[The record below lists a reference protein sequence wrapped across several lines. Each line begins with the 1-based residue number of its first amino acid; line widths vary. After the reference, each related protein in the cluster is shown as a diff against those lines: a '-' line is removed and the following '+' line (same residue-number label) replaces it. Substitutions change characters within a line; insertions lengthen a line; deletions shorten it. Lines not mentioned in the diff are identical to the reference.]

1 MNADR
6 VSRLRKII
14 EGIFATCCRWGSV
27 VVCKY
32 VPIWAFS
39 HGLELTG
46 AFRHVAGGGVSPSA
60 VSEQGIGPHTR
71 YPLEVKPAPTWGAR
85 PRGGHG
91 AVTQK
96 EIV

>member
-1 MNADR
+1 MQLAAGGG
-6 VSRLRKII
+6 LL
-14 EGIFATCCRWGSV
+14 
-27 VVCKY
+27 VVCKC
-32 VPIWAFS
+32 VTTWAFGQ
-39 HGLELTG
+39 GLELTG
-46 AFRHVAGGGVSPSA
+46 VFRHVAGGGVSPSA

-71 YPLEVKPAPTWGAR
+71 YPLEMKPAPTRGTR

>member
-1 MNADR
+1 MSTWVFGLR
-6 VSRLRKII
+6 VN
-14 EGIFATCCRWGSV
+14 
-27 VVCKY
+27 
-32 VPIWAFS
+32 
-39 HGLELTG
+39 
-46 AFRHVAGGGVSPSA
+46 VAGVLRHAARGGVSPRPVSA
-60 VSEQGIGPHTR
+60 QGIVVVNR

>member
-1 MNADR
+1 MLT
-6 VSRLRKII
+6 VSYVCEKSLNESGPSSCWWGLFRARKL
-14 EGIFATCCRWGSV
+14 
-27 VVCKY
+27 
-32 VPIWAFS
+32 VPIWAFG
-39 HGLELTG
+39 HGLDLTG
-46 AFRHVAGGGVSPSA
+46 VFRHVAGGGVSPTA

>member
-1 MNADR
+1 MFHICEKLLRGIAQLAAGGVWMRYVNAR
-6 VSRLRKII
+6 YL
-14 EGIFATCCRWGSV
+14 GL
-27 VVCKY
+27 
-32 VPIWAFS
+32 S
-39 HGLELTG
+39 HGLELVG
-46 AFRHVAGGGVSPSA
+46 VFCHVAGGGVSPSA

-71 YPLEVKPAPTWGAR
+71 YPLEVKPAPTRGAR